1 MLFFTISL
9 AIFWILFLICLAGTI
24 YSGEAEGILLM
35 VVFGL
40 PGLGFVTFATISG
53 GWVMPVI
60 VCWMSLII
68 TIGMITD

>member
-1 MLFFTISL
+1 MFFTISL
-9 AIFWILFLICLAGTI
+9 VIFWILFAVCFIGTI

-40 PGLGFVTFATISG
+40 PGLAFITFVTVVG

-68 TIGMITD
+68 TIGLIAD

>member
-1 MLFFTISL
+1 MFFTISL
-9 AIFWILFLICLAGTI
+9 VIFWILFFVCLAGTI

-40 PGLGFVTFATISG
+40 PGLALVTFFTISG

-60 VCWMSLII
+60 GCWLSLII
-68 TIGMITD
+68 TIGMIAD